1 MRYQQFGARYV
12 VRLESGERVVETLSK
27 FLDARGIGF
36 AEISAAGALQSL
48 TLGYW
53 NADSHKYQ
61 FRDFDEQVEA
71 VSFQGNA
78 SLKDGKAFLHVHGVF
93 GRSDYSTIA
102 GHITEASVHPTFEVW
117 LRTEEL
123 AIRREHDDTTGLD
136 LLALDTAAEHHD
148 AQRVRS
154 DVQDPS
160 SIKLTS

>member
-12 VRLESGERVVETLSK
+12 VRLESGEPVVETLSK

-36 AEISAAGALQSL
+36 AEISAAGALSAV

-53 NADSHKYQ
+53 NAQSQKYQ
-61 FRDFDEQVEA
+61 FRDFNEQVEV

-78 SLKDGKAFLHVHGVF
+78 SLKHAKAFLHVHGVF

-102 GHITEASVHPTFEVW
+102 GHIKEAVVHPTFEVW
-117 LRTEEL
+117 LRTEDL
-123 AIRREHDDTTGLD
+123 AIRREHDEPTGLD
-136 LLALDTAAEHHD
+136 LLALETAAEHYD

-154 DVQDPS
+154 DVQDPG
-160 SIKLTS
+160 SIKLSS